1 MAKNQKPERG
11 AKSKAIREY
20 FAQNAKA
27 SVKDAH
33 DALIAQGHKVSTALV
48 AAIKYKDKQT
58 ARRKGRKA
66 KAAATAQVSLDNLL
80 EAKAFVAKVG
90 GISAAKAAIAG
101 LEKLT

>member
-20 FAQNAKA
+20 FAQNSKA
-27 SVKDAH
+27 TVKEAH
-33 DALIAQGHKVSTALV
+33 DALIGQGHKVSTALV

-66 KAAATAQVSLDNLL
+66 KAAAVGQISLEHLL

-90 GISAAKAAIAG
+90 GVNAAKAAIAG
-101 LEKLT
+101 LEKLL